1 MSNLRAKLD
10 SALSDAFSRI
20 SGRRLHERRI
30 FASTWLA
37 KAAGSCRHRPWPGL
51 LRRAAQRTA
60 LEEGRRK

>member
-10 SALSDAFSRI
+10 SALSEAFSRN
-20 SGRRLHERRI
+20 SGRRLHERRV

-51 LRRAAQRTA
+51 L
-60 LEEGRRK
+60 